1 VIVRPLRPGNR
12 AAWEPLARAYKA
24 FYETTLCDAE
34 YDAAWLRRMAG
45 GDVHG
50 VCADRDGAL
59 LGDRPQCR
67 PREYQSSHA
76 CGADS
81 RHALCDRVTHACEAQ
96 SLGPAERGERF
107 GESPHTVIRG

>member
-59 LGDRPQCR
+59 LGIAHSVVHASTWGSSVVYLPGPFHGI
-67 PREYQSSHA
+67 PRR
-76 CGADS
+76 GAE
-81 RHALCDRVTHACEAQ
+81 VWQ
-96 SLGPAERGERF
+96 GG
-107 GESPHTVIRG
+107 